1 MLSTNKLVKVNDE
14 TIISTNYIRWIQ
26 KQDQCFLVCNRLDGC
41 VKKGGTHVLCKTDNP
56 DFYKEVKNL
65 FENSS

>member
-41 VKKGGTHVLCKTDNP
+41 VKKGGTCIM
-56 DFYKEVKNL
+56 
-65 FENSS
+65 